1 MQNTAVDSL
10 KNRSKR
16 CSRYVRVAN
25 SDVHQI
31 KWASP
36 LVAVPNDLPL
46 PPASFFL
53 TRAVFVSVWFLVVR
67 PEATSSTQ
75 PSSGTY
81 GRLTRYK
88 P

>member
-1 MQNTAVDSL
+1 MAGASL
-10 KNRSKR
+10 DQAKPN
-16 CSRYVRVAN
+16 
-25 SDVHQI
+25 
-31 KWASP
+31 
-36 LVAVPNDLPL
+36 VPDT
-46 PPASFFL
+46 PAFFL
-53 TRAVFVSVWFLVVR
+53 TRTVFVSVWFLVVR